1 MEPKNEKKFLVFKI
15 IAFEPGSKNSHIPE
29 QDTCHWESI
38 CYQGTITFN
47 VSLGDAYSKA
57 GSLTLMKNIVKV
69 LS

>member
-1 MEPKNEKKFLVFKI
+1 MEQKSQKKFLVLKI
-15 IAFEPGSKNSHIPE
+15 IALEPGSTNSYILE

-57 GSLTLMKNIVKV
+57 ASLTVIKNIVKV